1 MNDWLFALPVIWMA
15 VIILVTVYATTAV
28 IYVLIMT
35 LATGERAPAFKA
47 ISAGILSPLAIVF
60 ALLVGF
66 LAAQVWSDADRAHA
80 AVNHEA
86 GALRAIVLLSTAFPS
101 DTAGRL
107 RGLVRTHIQD
117 AVTHEW
123 PEMARHNVTL
133 TLIPVP
139 LAEALHLTLTLTP
152 QGDGQAAAQRA
163 LVDAIQTVLEAR
175 RQRIILSSSSVN
187 WVKWLVLLAQAT
199 LTLVTIAMVH
209 ADNARACRTIL
220 AIFAT
225 SVGLAVTLIAAHSRP
240 FTGELSVSPA
250 ILQQVLPEAGGAA
263 GS

>member
-1 MNDWLFALPVIWMA
+1 MSDWLFARPVIWMV
-15 VIILVTVYATTAV
+15 VIILVMIYASTAA
-28 IYVLIMT
+28 IYVLVMRF
-35 LATGERAPAFKA
+35 ATGERAAAFKA
-47 ISAGILSPLAIVF
+47 ISGGILSPLAIVF

-80 AVNHEA
+80 AVSHEA
-86 GALRAIVLLSTAFPS
+86 GALRVIVLLSAAFPG
-101 DTAGRL
+101 DTAVRL
-107 RGLVRTHIQD
+107 RDVVRSHIQD
-117 AVTHEW
+117 ATTHEW
-123 PEMARHNVTL
+123 PEMARHRVTL

-139 LAEALHLTLTLTP
+139 LAEALRLTLTLTP
-152 QGDGQAAAQRA
+152 HGDGQVAAQRA
-163 LVDAIQTVLEAR
+163 LVDAIQTALEAR
-175 RQRIILSSSSVN
+175 RQRIILSGSSVN
-187 WVKWLVLLAQAT
+187 WVKWLVLLAQAM

-250 ILQQVLPEAGGAA
+250 ILQQVMPEAGGSAA
-263 GS
+263 P

>member
-1 MNDWLFALPVIWMA
+1 MSDWLFAVPVIWMT
-15 VIILVTVYATTAV
+15 VIILVAIYVTTAA
-28 IYVLIMT
+28 IYVLVMS
-35 LATGERAPAFKA
+35 LAAGEHGPAFKS
-47 ISAGILSPLAIVF
+47 ISGGILSPLAIVF

-66 LAAQVWSDADRAHA
+66 LAAQVWSDADRAHS

-86 GALRAIVLLSTAFPS
+86 GALRAIVLLSAAFPG
-101 DTAGRL
+101 DTDGRL
-107 RGLVRTHIQD
+107 RDLVRTHIQD

-123 PEMARHNVTL
+123 PAMAQHHVTL

-139 LAEALHLTLTLTP
+139 LAEALRLTLTLTP

-163 LVDAIQTVLEAR
+163 LVDAIQAALDAR
-175 RQRIILSSSSVN
+175 RQRIILSGSSVN
-187 WVKWLVLLAQAT
+187 WVKWLVLLAQAA

-220 AIFAT
+220 AVFAT
-225 SVGLAVTLIAAHSRP
+225 GVGLSVTLIAAHSRP

-250 ILQQVLPEAGGAA
+250 ILQQVMPEAGHPAR
-263 GS
+263 